1 MQVKQTTPLMILP
14 ASWSRQRRSAVAIA
28 LAVVGLVVFLW
39 LMAIPLKS
47 MPEPIGSAAQQFAD
61 GARVTM
67 ALTLVAGAIGLVL
80 GVLAAIGKLSRFALF
95 RWIASFYI
103 WVIRGTPLLVQV
115 LFVFLALPALVPGL
129 QLSDFYSAV
138 VALAFNSGAY
148 NAEAIRGGILAV
160 PRGQTHAA
168 QSLGLN
174 PMQSFRYIVFP
185 QSLRIALPPLV
196 NNIVSLLK
204 DSSLAYV
211 IGVVELSNIGNRI
224 QAATFEPIPVFITVA
239 SIYLILTTVLTQ
251 ISGAIERRL
260 DVEQRC

>member
-1 MQVKQTTPLMILP
+1 MTQRTPISILP
-14 ASWSRQRRSAVAIA
+14 TAWSRERRSAVAIA
-28 LAVVGLVVFLW
+28 LAIAALVLFLW
-39 LMAIPLKS
+39 LMAIPLAL
-47 MPEPIGSAAQQFAD
+47 MPEPIGSAAVQFAE

-67 ALTLVAGAIGLVL
+67 ALTIVSGSIGLVL
-80 GVLAAIGKLSRFALF
+80 GMLAALGKLSRFFVLRA
-95 RWIASFYI
+95 IGGCYV

-115 LFVFLALPALVPGL
+115 LFVFLALPALMPGL

-160 PRGQTHAA
+160 PRGQTDAA
-168 QSLGLN
+168 RSLGLN
-174 PMQSFRYIVFP
+174 PVQTFRHVVFP

-196 NNIVSLLK
+196 NNLVSLLK

-224 QAATFEPIPVFITVA
+224 QAATFEPVPVFVTVA
-239 SIYLILTTVLTQ
+239 SIYLVLTTVLTQ

-260 DVEQRC
+260 DVEQRL